1 METSTLVKTLSTLSA
16 IVRPYY
22 IQLPPLGQ
30 DAHKACC
37 RLSVSDL
44 IPNPK
49 GSTMNALV
57 AQYLGWWPVA
67 VGVCVSFAAAFAA
80 LKYRIPDLVTRM
92 VDLES
97 KSEKHAEC
105 LNRASGLIERVDELE
120 DGEKVKSELATVVD
134 SFHTVCK
141 FNQASCQKSNA
152 VNLLKLK
159 DEMDAKLSDIYNIIN
174 EQKVMTARIDER
186 VEILLGRNC
195 GMNGNG
201 QS

>member
-1 METSTLVKTLSTLSA
+1 MTSFA
-16 IVRPYY
+16 
-22 IQLPPLGQ
+22 
-30 DAHKACC
+30 
-37 RLSVSDL
+37 
-44 IPNPK
+44 
-49 GSTMNALV
+49 

-105 LNRASGLIERVDELE
+105 LNRASGLIERVDDLE
-120 DGEKVKSELATVVD
+120 EQTPDKTELATVVD

-141 FNQASCQKSNA
+141 FNQASCQKANA
-152 VNLLKLK
+152 VSTLTLKN
-159 DEMDAKLSDIYNIIN
+159 EMDAKLSDIYDIIN

-186 VEILLGRNC
+186 VAIILARDC
-195 GMNGNG
+195 ANGNG
-201 QS
+201 CNNNG

>member
-1 METSTLVKTLSTLSA
+1 MEKSLLRHLYSTLTA
-16 IVRPYY
+16 IVRPHT
-22 IQLPPLGQ
+22 QLPPLGQ
-30 DAHKACC
+30 DAYTACA
-37 RLSVSDL
+37 RLVASDL

-49 GSTMNALV
+49 GKIMTSLA

-92 VDLES
+92 ATLEE
-97 KSEKHAEC
+97 KSEKHTEC
-105 LNRASGLIERVDELE
+105 LNNAKGIMERVEDLE
-120 DGEKVKSELATVVD
+120 EQTPDKTDLATVVD

-152 VNLLKLK
+152 VNTLKLK

-195 GMNGNG
+195 TNGNG
-201 QS
+201 NNG